1 MKMNSKNLLYIMP
14 LSNVAFGA
22 EEKDL
27 HSGIELLQ
35 SIHNL
40 NVFVIKIDLKQKTIH
55 TKINRQKLVYRLNW
69 KDRVKFIFIKLGA
82 LDNAMRQAFTYG
94 NYKLV
99 IQIIKF
105 LEIDIVFTNTTST
118 VLFGRQ
124 TYAKH
129 VFRSVSFEPIYV
141 LKAVDNMFTALI
153 HSLTKIIS
161 IHNELSANLILS
173 ISPRDAKY
181 YRIVS
186 SRKNKHK
193 ITVLPLRQFYLHKK
207 VDKVNRIKSTLEIG
221 FLGSTYNVLHNRKS
235 YEFILNSISSEFL
248 SMHNVNLNIY
258 GRKIPEFNRIF
269 HNIKIHN
276 WVESIEQIYEKNDCF
291 LVPYF
296 LGSGMQ
302 SKVFEPL
309 LAGKLLICDPRVL
322 SGYSFKPYEHF
333 VPAKNPDDFLNAIL
347 WIKNNDLNANQIRR
361 AAAEESFRLIG
372 PNVIYKQ
379 INESI

>member
-1 MKMNSKNLLYIMP
+1 MP

-27 HSGIELLQ
+27 HSGIKLLQ
-35 SIHNL
+35 SLKNL
-40 NVFVIKIDLKQKTIH
+40 NVFVIKIDLKQKTIQH
-55 TKINRQKLVYRLNW
+55 EIDSQEFVQRLSW
-69 KDRVKFIFIKLGA
+69 QDRIKFLIIKLGA
-82 LDNAMRQAFTYG
+82 FDNAMRQAYTYK

-105 LEIDIVFTNTTST
+105 MEINTVFTNTTST

-124 TYAKH
+124 SYAKH

-141 LKAVDNMFTALI
+141 LKAVDNIVVALV
-153 HSLTKIIS
+153 HSLLKILS
-161 IHNELSANLILS
+161 IHNELSAKIILS

-181 YRIVS
+181 YRIIS
-186 SRKNKHK
+186 SKTKKNK
-193 ITVLPLRQFYLHKK
+193 IIVLPLRQFYLYKK
-207 VDKVNRIKSTLEIG
+207 INKLNSIKSTLEIG

-235 YEFILNSISSEFL
+235 YEFILSNISSEFL
-248 SMHNVNLNIY
+248 SMYNVNLNIY
-258 GRKIPEFNRIF
+258 GRKIPKLNNKFC
-269 HNIKIHN
+269 NIKVHN
-276 WVESIEQIYEKNDCF
+276 WVADIEQIYKTNDCF

-333 VPAKNPDDFLNAIL
+333 IPAQSPNDFLNAIL
-347 WIKNNDLNANQIRR
+347 WIKNNGLKANQISG
-361 AAAEESFRLIG
+361 AAAKESFRLIG

-379 INESI
+379 INQSI

>member
-1 MKMNSKNLLYIMP
+1 MP
-14 LSNVAFGA
+14 LSNVALGA
-22 EEKDL
+22 EEKDV
-27 HSGIELLQ
+27 HAGINLLQ
-35 SIHNL
+35 SLNDL

-55 TKINRQKLVYRLNW
+55 HEIDSQKFAQQLSW
-69 KDRVKFIFIKLGA
+69 KDRIKFLVIKLGA
-82 LDNAMRQAFTYG
+82 FDNAMRQAYTYE

-105 LEIDIVFTNTTST
+105 MKINTVFTNTTST

-124 TYAKH
+124 SYAKH

-141 LKAVDNMFTALI
+141 LKAVDNIVVALV
-153 HSLTKIIS
+153 HSLLKILS
-161 IHNELSANLILS
+161 IHNELSAKIILS

-181 YRIVS
+181 YRIIS
-186 SRKNKHK
+186 SKKKKNK
-193 ITVLPLRQFYLHKK
+193 ILVLPLRQFYLHKK
-207 VDKVNRIKSTLEIG
+207 IRKLISIKSTLEIG

-235 YEFILNSISSEFL
+235 FEFILSNISSEFL
-248 SMHNVNLNIY
+248 SKNNVNLNVY
-258 GRKIPEFNRIF
+258 GRKIPKSNKKFR
-269 HNIKIHN
+269 NIKIHN
-276 WVESIEQIYEKNDCF
+276 WIANIEEIYKTNHCF

-333 VPAKNPDDFLNAIL
+333 IPAQSPDDFLNAIL
-347 WIKNNDLNANQIRR
+347 WIKSNVLKANQIGR
-361 AAAEESFRLIG
+361 AAAKESIRLIG

-379 INESI
+379 ITESI

>member
-1 MKMNSKNLLYIMP
+1 MP

-27 HSGIELLQ
+27 HSGVELLK
-35 SIHNL
+35 SIKNL
-40 NVFVIKIDLKQKTIH
+40 DIFVVKIDLKQKTIH
-55 TKINRQKLVYRLNW
+55 HEIDRQKLVHRFSW
-69 KDRVKFIFIKLGA
+69 KDRVKFLIIKLGA
-82 LDNAMRQAFTYG
+82 FDNAMRQAYTYE

-105 LEIDIVFTNTTST
+105 LDIDTVFTNTTST

-124 TYAKH
+124 NYAKH

-141 LKAVDNMFTALI
+141 LKAVDNIILALV
-153 HSLTKIIS
+153 HSLMKILS
-161 IHNELSANLILS
+161 IHNELSANTILS

-181 YRIVS
+181 YRIIS
-186 SRKNKHK
+186 ARKKKHK
-193 ITVLPLRQFYLHKK
+193 IVILPLRQFYLHKK
-207 VDKVNRIKSTLEIG
+207 TNKLNRIKSTLEIG

-235 YEFILNSISSEFL
+235 YEFILRNISNEFL
-248 SMHNVNLNIY
+248 SIHNVNLNIY
-258 GRKIPEFNRIF
+258 GRKIPKLNDKF

-276 WVESIEQIYEKNDCF
+276 WVSDIEQIYKTNYCF

-309 LAGKLLICDPRVL
+309 LSGKLLICDPRVL

-333 VPAKNPDDFLNAIL
+333 VPAQSPDDFLNAIL
-347 WIKNNDLNANQIRR
+347 WIKSNVLEANQIGR
-361 AAAEESFRLIG
+361 AAAKESFRLIG
-372 PNVIYKQ
+372 PNVIYNQ
-379 INESI
+379 IIQSI

>member
-1 MKMNSKNLLYIMP
+1 MP

-27 HSGIELLQ
+27 HSGVELLQ
-35 SIHNL
+35 SIKNL
-40 NVFVIKIDLKQKTIH
+40 DIFVVKIDLKQKTIH
-55 TKINRQKLVYRLNW
+55 HEIDRQKLVHRFSW
-69 KDRVKFIFIKLGA
+69 KDRVKFLIIKLGA
-82 LDNAMRQAFTYG
+82 FDNAMRQAYTYE

-105 LEIDIVFTNTTST
+105 LDIDTVFTNTTST

-124 TYAKH
+124 NYVKH

-141 LKAVDNMFTALI
+141 LKAVDNIILALV
-153 HSLTKIIS
+153 HSLMKILS
-161 IHNELSANLILS
+161 IHNELSANTILS

-181 YRIVS
+181 YRIIS
-186 SRKNKHK
+186 ARKKKHK
-193 ITVLPLRQFYLHKK
+193 IVILPLRQFYLHKK
-207 VDKVNRIKSTLEIG
+207 TNKLNRIKSTLEIG

-235 YEFILNSISSEFL
+235 YEFILRNISNEFL
-248 SMHNVNLNIY
+248 SIHNVNLNIY
-258 GRKIPEFNRIF
+258 GRKIPKLNDKF

-276 WVESIEQIYEKNDCF
+276 WVSDIEQIYKTNYCF

-309 LAGKLLICDPRVL
+309 LSGKLLICDPRVL

-333 VPAKNPDDFLNAIL
+333 VPAQSPDDFLNAIL
-347 WIKNNDLNANQIRR
+347 WIKSNVLEANQIGR
-361 AAAEESFRLIG
+361 AAAKESFRLIG
-372 PNVIYKQ
+372 PNVIYNQ
-379 INESI
+379 IIQSI